1 MRKRT
6 DPRFGDRRLFRL
18 DEVRKVRI
26 AGGDPDV
33 RGWDVVTSDHR
44 KVGRVHELVVDME
57 AMRVRYVDVSVDARV
72 LGTRD
77 SSHVLLPIDNAEL
90 DYDDRRVYFADVPA
104 DRLLEIPSYDHRPI
118 TRKYEETLEMISRAV
133 ATPHEERPAR
143 DVESRDRSHV
153 AHELKDEVIP
163 YPRRRSRPP
172 EPDDDEL
179 LPRAGTR

>member
-118 TRKYEETLEMISRAV
+118 TRSYEELLEMLSGRFAV
-133 ATPHEERPAR
+133 QGDRSPAG
-143 DVESRDRSHV
+143 DFESHDRSHV
-153 AHELKDEVIP
+153 VHERDEEVIP
-163 YPRRRSRPP
+163 YPRRSSPAQPHDDEFLPRSR
-172 EPDDDEL
+172 
-179 LPRAGTR
+179 TR